1 MRRRD
6 FIRLIGGT
14 AAASLPSMAR
24 GQSADQKKR
33 IGVLMGVSDAAEGQS
48 RISALRQTL
57 HGLGWEEGRNIII
70 DVRWAAGDVQRAQS
84 HATELIDL
92 APTAIVANSALA
104 VSALRQATNIIP
116 IVFVQLNDPVGQGFV
131 ASLAR
136 PGANITGFL
145 NFEPAI
151 AGKWLEILKEVMPT
165 LSRVAVIFNEA
176 TAARGSGGGIH
187 MPMLEA
193 VAPAL
198 KISLSPMPVRDS
210 DDVERLI
217 GEFSRSPGGG
227 IVVPPD
233 VFNTVNREAIIA
245 AAARGRLP
253 AIYPYRY
260 FISSGGLISYGLEIT
275 DLYRRAASYI
285 DLILKGAQPGDL
297 PVQAPTKFELIINLK
312 TAKSLGLTVP
322 PTLLAQADEVIE

>member
-1 MRRRD
+1 MKRRE
-6 FIRLIGGT
+6 FIALAG
-14 AAASLPSMAR
+14 AATASLPSMAR
-24 GQSADQKKR
+24 GQPADQRRR
-33 IGVLMGVSDAAEGQS
+33 IGVLMGVSDDAEGQS

-92 APTAIVANSALA
+92 APTVIVANSALA
-104 VSALRQATNIIP
+104 VSALRQATNVIP

-145 NFEPAI
+145 NFEPAM

-165 LSRVAVIFNEA
+165 LSRVAVIYNQA

-187 MPMLEA
+187 MPLLEA

-198 KISLSPMPVRDS
+198 RISLSPLAARDAS
-210 DDVERLI
+210 DIDRLI
-217 GEFSRSPGGG
+217 GEFARTPGGG
-227 IVVPPD
+227 IIVLPD
-233 VFNTVNREAIIA
+233 VFNTVNRETIVA

-260 FISSGGLISYGLEIT
+260 YILSGGLISYGLEIT

-285 DLILKGAQPGDL
+285 DRILKGAKPGDL

-312 TAKSLGLTVP
+312 TAKALGLTVP

>member
-1 MRRRD
+1 MKRRE
-6 FIRLIGGT
+6 FIALAG
-14 AAASLPSMAR
+14 AAATSLPLMAR
-24 GQSADQKKR
+24 GQPADQRRR
-33 IGVLMGVSDAAEGQS
+33 IGVLMGISDDAEGQS

-57 HGLGWEEGRNIII
+57 HGLGWEEGRDIII

-84 HATELIDL
+84 YATELIDL
-92 APTAIVANSALA
+92 APTVIVANSALA
-104 VSALRQATNIIP
+104 VSALRQATNVIP

-145 NFEPAI
+145 NFEPAM

-165 LSRVAVIFNEA
+165 LSRVAVIYNQA

-187 MPMLEA
+187 MPLLEA

-198 KISLSPMPVRDS
+198 RISLSPLAARDAS
-210 DDVERLI
+210 DIERLI
-217 GEFSRSPGGG
+217 GEFARTPGGG
-227 IVVPPD
+227 IIVLPD
-233 VFNTVNREAIIA
+233 VFNTVNRETIIA

-260 FISSGGLISYGLEIT
+260 YISSGGLISYGLEIT

-285 DLILKGAQPGDL
+285 DRILKGAKLGDL

-312 TAKSLGLTVP
+312 TAKALGLTVP